1 MKRLLILLLCLP
13 LAALAAERTLETGAA
28 PGLSVDDDSGAITIE
43 PQPPTEDELMNDDG
57 EVHYKWTGGI
67 AGFASMF
74 EAPYD
79 CYLVRIKLLC
89 YNSSSRN
96 YYLDVLGDDG
106 GEPDKDNSL
115 IGGYQTFSDD
125 GGTGDRWVEFEL
137 DEPLALTSGDI
148 FYLFTDDSID
158 GEDNAPQ
165 DDQDPGPEGSAWW
178 WQSGGFSDMD
188 FFGAMLIRGIVDDD
202 MDAPYSANQ
211 DPAPGDTGV
220 PGDTAIVFDIVDDDK
235 GTEEATIVVEVEETD
250 VTADCTITDN
260 GDGSFTVEYVPAT
273 EFAGAQEVDVLW
285 EAEDGLGNFGSDEW
299 SFTIREDWNTVP
311 TSWGAL
317 KADTE

>member
-28 PGLSVDDDSGAITIE
+28 PGLSVDADSGAITIE
-43 PQPPTEDELMNDDG
+43 PQPPTEDELINDDG
-57 EVHYKWTGGI
+57 EAHYRWSGGI

-79 CYLVRIKLLC
+79 CYLVRIKLTC
-89 YNSSSRN
+89 YNTSGRN
-96 YYLDVLGDDG
+96 YYLDVLGDDA
-106 GEPDKDNSL
+106 GEPDEGNSL
-115 IGGYQTFSDD
+115 IGGYQTFYDD
-125 GGTGDRWVEFEL
+125 GGSGDRWVEFTL
-137 DEPLALTSGDI
+137 DEPLALSTSDI
-148 FYLFTDDSID
+148 FYLFSDDSID
-158 GEDNAPQ
+158 GLDNAPQ
-165 DDQDPGPEGSAWW
+165 DDQNPGPEGSAWW
-178 WQSGGFSDMD
+178 WQSSSWYDYD
-188 FFGAMLIRGIVDDD
+188 FFGAMLIR
-202 MDAPYSANQ
+202 A
-211 DPAPGDTGV
+211 
-220 PGDTAIVFDIVDDDK
+220 IVDDDK
-235 GTEEATIVVEVEETD
+235 GTDGTTIVVEVEETD

-273 EFAGAQEVDVLW
+273 EFAGAQEVEVLW

-299 SFTIREDWNTVP
+299 TFTIQEDWNTVP